1 MSKNFLK
8 SSAILIVGST
18 IANAGSYFFHLALGR
33 ILSPA
38 EYGTLGALLSVYII
52 MSVPVSAIQN
62 TSAKIFAHYHDK
74 IYLAKSAHEKFFGR
88 VFQFSLLVFVL
99 YNILAFWHYDWFGF
113 ENPWGLFFIGLCL
126 LYIFQLAW
134 VRGITQGLLN
144 FEVLSWSMVIEGIGK
159 ITFGIILGYYFLRG
173 DIAAL
178 SMTFSFG
185 ISYLFIRYYVGR
197 LFRFTP
203 KNNNEKMA
211 EHSLYKESLRMSLG
225 ILGIMFFIS
234 IDTLMAKKYL
244 PADQAG
250 FYTAL
255 STLGK
260 IVFFA
265 PSSVASALFPY
276 TTKETNKL
284 IRLDFLKK
292 ALMIVLGMSLII
304 VVGYYL
310 WPNLIFSILFGN
322 KYVPYGNLLAL
333 IGVTIGV
340 VAFAQVIV
348 NYLLSQ
354 KGWTFAYALLITA
367 ICQFTAYQLWHENV
381 TQMVMVGLGSSVVL
395 LISTV
400 WVLVRRERV

>member
-1 MSKNFLK
+1 MSI
-8 SSAILIVGST
+8 AI
-18 IANAGSYFFHLALGR
+18 
-33 ILSPA
+33 
-38 EYGTLGALLSVYII
+38 II
-52 MSVPVSAIQN
+52 SVPVTAIQN
-62 TSAKIFAHYHDK
+62 ASSKIFAHYQDR
-74 IYLAKSAHEKFFGR
+74 LDMAKAAHEKFFGKILT
-88 VFQFSLLVFVL
+88 FSIITFVVYTALV
-99 YNILAFWHYDWFGF
+99 FWHYDWFNF
-113 ENPWGLFFIGLCL
+113 DSPWGLFFVGLCL
-126 LYIFQLAW
+126 LYVFLLAW
-134 VRGITQGLLN
+134 VRGITQGLLK
-144 FEVLSWSMVIEGIGK
+144 FEVLSWSLVLEGIGK
-159 ITFGIILGYYFLRG
+159 IIFGISLGMIFLRG
-173 DIAAL
+173 DVASISLTA
-178 SMTFSFG
+178 SFF
-185 ISYLFIRYYVGR
+185 ISYLFIYFFVTK
-197 LFRFTP
+197 LFRKTTSI
-203 KNNNEKMA
+203 KSEILD
-211 EHSLYKESLRMSLG
+211 EHSLWGESIRMSIG
-225 ILGIMFFIS
+225 VLGIMFFVS
-234 IDTLMAKKYL
+234 IDVLMAKKYL

-276 TTKETNKL
+276 TTKEKNRL
-284 IRLDFLKK
+284 IRLDYLKK
-292 ALMIVLGMSLII
+292 ALWIVLGMSAII
-304 VVGYYL
+304 VTGYYL
-310 WPNLIFSILFGN
+310 FPNFIFSILFGN

-400 WVLVRRERV
+400 WVLVRKESI